1 MPMNKPVEVL
11 LMVPFSEPLLAKLR
25 RVSPRLNFTV
35 SKARKASDVSDEIW
49 EQVEVLYTHQVLP
62 EPEKAPNLRWIQF
75 HWSGINHALDAPI
88 LQKPDLVAT
97 TLSGASA
104 SQMAEYVVM
113 MLLAL
118 GHSLPEMMAAQWRG
132 EWIKEQRDRLKRRE
146 LRDSTVGIVGYGSIG
161 RQVARLLTPFGV
173 EILATKRDVMRP
185 EDTGYTPEGWGD
197 PEGELVRRLY
207 PHQALRSMIKECDFV
222 IVTTPLTP
230 ETRDLIGA
238 EEFEAFKPGAFL
250 IDVSRGGVVN
260 HQALLT
266 ALKEKKIAGAALDVF
281 TEEPLPEDSPLWKM
295 PNVIVT
301 PHIAGTSPFYD
312 ARAADLFAE
321 NLHRYLAGL
330 PLYNRINL
338 ERGY

>member
-1 MPMNKPVEVL
+1 
-11 LMVPFSEPLLAKLR
+11 
-25 RVSPRLNFTV
+25 
-35 SKARKASDVSDEIW
+35 
-49 EQVEVLYTHQVLP
+49 
-62 EPEKAPNLRWIQF
+62 
-75 HWSGINHALDAPI
+75 
-88 LQKPDLVAT
+88 
-97 TLSGASA
+97 
-104 SQMAEYVVM
+104 
-113 MLLAL
+113 
-118 GHSLPEMMAAQWRG
+118 
-132 EWIKEQRDRLKRRE
+132 
-146 LRDSTVGIVGYGSIG
+146 
-161 RQVARLLTPFGV
+161 
-173 EILATKRDVMRP
+173 
-185 EDTGYTPEGWGD
+185 
-197 PEGELVRRLY
+197 
-207 PHQALRSMIKECDFV
+207 MIKECDFV